1 MKFDHIGI
9 ATNDINETIS
19 KISKFMNITYKSDII
34 YDELQDANLC
44 MLTLDGDIK
53 IELIQ
58 GKVVENILKKRQY
71 LYHTCYSVDNIDNTV
86 NELVSEGALLISEV
100 KPAILFNMKKVV
112 FLMWDLGLIELVEG
126 ENNGVN

>member
-9 ATNDINETIS
+9 ATNDINETIN
-19 KISKFMNITYKSDII
+19 KLSKFMNITYKSDII
-34 YDELQDANLC
+34 YDELQEANLC
-44 MLTLDGDIK
+44 VLTLDGAIK

-58 GKVVENILKKRQY
+58 GKIVENILKKRQY
-71 LYHTCYSVDNIDNTV
+71 LYHTCYSVDNIEDTV
-86 NELVSEGALLISEV
+86 KSLVSEGALVISEV
-100 KPAILFNMKKVV
+100 KPAILFNMRKVV